1 MAVVKVVIFPLVLMG
16 IALAASWPLF
26 FRRWKHHRYLWILS
40 SIFVVALGAWS
51 MLYFRFERNYALR
64 AEAEAVKATRDALVS
79 GVDPRRL
86 ADTLDALDRSEAF
99 EAGGVR
105 ARYRL
110 WYEAVKGMER

>member
-1 MAVVKVVIFPLVLMG
+1 MKMLAFPLILTA

-26 FRRWKHHRYLWILS
+26 FRRWKYNRYLWVLS

-51 MLYFRFERNYALR
+51 MLYFRFERNYAVR

-79 GVDPRRL
+79 GVDPRTL
-86 ADTLDALDRSEAF
+86 ADAFEKLDRSESF

-110 WYEAVKGMER
+110 WYEAVKGVTQQ